1 MKKKILITGGNG
13 FLGKEL
19 AASLKKN
26 YKVSNLTKSEFI
38 PLDVS
43 NMNSVRDAINVSN
56 PNIII
61 HAAATKFVQLSE
73 KFPFECIDTNVLGSA
88 NIARAAIER

>member
-19 AASLKKN
+19 AASLKKKYKVFIGSRN
-26 YKVSNLTKSEFI
+26 NAENFKVSNLTKSEFI

-61 HAAATKFVQLSE
+61 HAAATKFVQLSLVMYMNE
-73 KFPFECIDTNVLGSA
+73 MDYD
-88 NIARAAIER
+88 